1 MSQPKLLDQA
11 RTVARLRHLSYR
23 TEQSYLHWI
32 RRYILFH
39 NKRHPREMA
48 EAEIRDFLSHLATER
63 SVSASTQNQAL
74 SAMLFL
80 YRDVLSI
87 DLPYVDGIERA
98 KQSAKLPV
106 VFTRSEVTRVL
117 EQLGGTNR
125 LAASLMYGAGLRL
138 MECLR
143 LRVKDI
149 DFELNQIV
157 VRSGKGAKD
166 RSTLLPASTVPALR
180 AQLAY
185 TLGVHCLDLQ
195 EGFGRVA
202 LPDALER
209 KYPAASREWAWQF
222 LFPSATRSMDPRSA
236 TIRRHHVSP
245 SPVQR
250 AVHRA
255 IRDAGIAKNGSC
267 HTLRHSFATHLLED
281 GYDIRTVQEL
291 LGHNDLRTTMIY
303 THVLRLGP
311 RAVHSPLDRSKR

>member
-1 MSQPKLLDQA
+1 MSEPKLLDQA

-32 RRYILFH
+32 RRFIVFH

-48 EAEIRDFLSHLATER
+48 EAEIRQFLSHLATDR
-63 SVSASTQNQAL
+63 SVAAPTQNQAL
-74 SAMLFL
+74 SALLFL

-87 DLPYVDGIERA
+87 DLPYIDGIERA
-98 KQSAKLPV
+98 KQSVKLPV

-117 EQLGGTNR
+117 ALLVGTNR
-125 LAASLMYGAGLRL
+125 LAASLMYGSGLRL

-166 RSTLLPASTVPALR
+166 RTTLLPASTIPALR
-180 AQLAY
+180 AQLTY
-185 TLGVHCLDLQ
+185 VSGLHRLDLH

-202 LPDALER
+202 LPDALDR
-209 KYPAASREWAWQF
+209 KYPEASREWAWQF
-222 LFPSATRSMDPRSA
+222 VFPAPTRSTDPRA
-236 TIRRHHVSP
+236 NLIRRHHISP

-250 AVHRA
+250 AVHKA

-311 RAVHSPLDRSKR
+311 RAVHSPLDRSKP